1 MKNSVYDLLNDI
13 QSSPEIYPAA
23 PVTQE
28 DMRNWK
34 KAFDAKRRA
43 GAGSKKHH
51 WKKYAAVAAAAA
63 LLIGAGSLPATRLT
77 AYATIKSVA
86 YDLGQ
91 LLGISKDL
99 EPYTTVVGQSVSKD
113 GITVTLNEVILDE
126 NMMYITDTVTVPET
140 LDTPEK
146 KMGYMADAIVF
157 INGKMA
163 SYGASGSIG
172 QADEH
177 NLVSNMEIDLPD
189 IDTSGTLDIEI
200 QYSVNSSRIGTIA
213 FTSSGEELLTD
224 TVTIPL
230 DQVITLPDDTEIT
243 LERYTTSNV
252 GQKIF
257 FTASSEKVNYD
268 FILKG
273 EDNLGNPVEFLIRSI
288 QKGQGRME
296 VSTIH
301 NGYVNDQAE
310 SLTLTPYAVKFPE
323 TSGKMSNDY
332 QPVGES
338 FTIQLK

>member
-63 LLIGAGSLPATRLT
+63 LLIGAGSLPATRIT
-77 AYATIKSVA
+77 AYAAIKSVT

-99 EPYTTVVGQSVSKD
+99 DPYTTVVGQSVSED

-146 KMGYMADAIVF
+146 QMEYMADATVF

-163 SYGASGSIG
+163 SYGASGSVG

-200 QYSVNSSRIGTIA
+200 QYSVNNSRIGTIA

-257 FTASSEKVNYD
+257 FTASSDKVNYD

-301 NGYVNDQAE
+301 NGYVNGQAE

-332 QPVGES
+332 QPGGES